1 MDSTNPAPEAIEVP
15 LIGDGVTQG
24 IVRIGDT
31 VHRPVRPFTSTVH
44 AFLTHLHA
52 QGFAGAPLPLGY
64 DDFGREVLTYVA
76 GDVRREPLPDSATT
90 LPVLEELAR
99 LVDYCPGNV
108 VFRAGLPAPLID
120 FDLARPTTQLAVR
133 PQPPWPSGSDE
144 HLPGLNAPGRA
155 ACGNLTRVA
164 TREDSVSGDRRPA
177 GAPGVSGL

>member
-52 QGFAGAPLPLGY
+52 QGFAGAPL
-64 DDFGREVLTYVA
+64 
-76 GDVRREPLPDSATT
+76 
-90 LPVLEELAR
+90 
-99 LVDYCPGNV
+99 
-108 VFRAGLPAPLID
+108 FRAGLPAALID